1 MKGLCFLLA
10 VLVATVI
17 LQAQTPVIT
26 PGGVLNGASFT
37 KGQAVAPGSLVSIF
51 GTDLSAGLTQND
63 TVPLS
68 TSLSNVSVRIN
79 NIPAGLYFVS
89 PGQVNAQVP
98 WDVLP
103 SAGSSG
109 TATVVVTRNGV
120 GSQPEPVTIVPV
132 APAIFYLPDAGGWAI
147 AINADGS
154 LAAPENAIP
163 GVATHPA
170 GVGDVV
176 AILATGLGAVDSP
189 IANGAG
195 STDKLRR
202 TVVLPLVLLGGQSA
216 PVAFSGL
223 SPQFPGVNQVNI
235 TVPQGAPR
243 GTVPLQLQAGGITSP
258 DAAKVALR

>member
-1 MKGLCFLLA
+1 MRGFCFLLA
-10 VLVATVI
+10 ISLGAAI
-17 LQAQTPVIT
+17 LHAQTPAIAS
-26 PGGVLNGASFT
+26 GGVLNGASFT
-37 KGQAVAPGSLVSIF
+37 KGQGVAPGSLVSIF
-51 GTDLSAGLTQND
+51 GTELSAGLTQND
-63 TVPLS
+63 SVPLS
-68 TSLSNVSVRIN
+68 TTLSNVGVVIN

-89 PGQVNAQVP
+89 PGQVNAQIP

-109 TATVVVTRNGV
+109 SVNVTVIRNRAP
-120 GSQPEPVTIVPV
+120 SQPEPVNIVPV
-132 APAIFYLPDAGGWAI
+132 APAVFYLPDSGGWAI

-170 GVGDVV
+170 GAGDGLQ
-176 AILATGLGAVDSP
+176 ILATGLGAVDSP
-189 IANGAG
+189 IANGAA
-195 STDKLRR
+195 SLDKLRR
-202 TVVLPLVLLGGQSA
+202 TVVVPLVLIGGQSM

-235 TVPQGAPR
+235 TIPQGAPT
-243 GTVPLQLQAGGITSP
+243 GTQPLQLQGGGITSS